1 MPSSLKAV
9 KCVDDAQITKQRLV
23 RYPRKAHNNQ
33 VFACYSL
40 NASRP
45 EYRSSARFLRR
56 ASFCHCNLEFPI
68 CFSSSLFPAL
78 RPRTATSTL
87 TQPLSSEYCVDVSR
101 FRLSL
106 FSALEKSLGSCR
118 MCLSNCVLYTT
129 DYSQTPPVEGHAI
142 TAPVLG
148 LGCVMT
154 SICVSVSLSLSVF
167 VSVSPPPPPAQKT
180 TTTKRQHLLL
190 LSLHKINSSLNGCF
204 FAVAKHTVSNL
215 NV

>member
-1 MPSSLKAV
+1 M
-9 KCVDDAQITKQRLV
+9 KCVDDSQITKQRLV

-45 EYRSSARFLRR
+45 EYGSSARFLRG

-106 FSALEKSLGSCR
+106 FSALEKSLGSYR
-118 MCLSNCVLYTT
+118 MCLSNCVLYTA

-167 VSVSPPPPPAQKT
+167 VSVSPPPTPPPQKT

-190 LSLHKINSSLNGCF
+190 LSLHE
-204 FAVAKHTVSNL
+204 
-215 NV
+215 